1 MSSTKIS
8 IISADGVEVFYRHAG
23 PRSSPVL
30 LLLRG
35 FPSSS
40 HMFRNLTHLLATEY
54 PVIAPDL
61 AGFGFTVAPPPV
73 TTKTLSPPPPQP

>member
-8 IISADGVEVFYRHAG
+8 TINADGVEVFYRHAG

-30 LLLRG
+30 LLRG

-40 HMFRNLTHLLATEY
+40 HMFRNLIHILATEY
-54 PVIAPDL
+54 HVIAPEL
-61 AGFGFTVAPPPV
+61 PGFGFTIDPPPV
-73 TTKTLSPPPPQP
+73 TTNTHSPLPPQP